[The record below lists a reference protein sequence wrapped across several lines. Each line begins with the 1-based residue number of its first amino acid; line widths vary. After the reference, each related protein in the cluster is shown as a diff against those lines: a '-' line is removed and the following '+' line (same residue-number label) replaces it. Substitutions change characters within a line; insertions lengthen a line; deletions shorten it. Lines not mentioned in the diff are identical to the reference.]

1 MSAES
6 SSPRQLL
13 ERCHRL
19 VTHSQFIKAW
29 PPVLRSV
36 HQAHLCHSGEAS
48 DSLSWTGNGTTAF
61 YSRALATQSDG
72 LKVGLHGK
80 ITLTGFGVMWLKMFE
95 QLSKPSILHETEC

>member
-1 MSAES
+1 MSGES

-48 DSLSWTGNGTTAF
+48 DSLSWTGNGTAAF

-72 LKVGLHGK
+72 LKGLHRC
-80 ITLTGFGVMWLKMFE
+80 WLLIRLQQNHAVE
-95 QLSKPSILHETEC
+95 ANSKWIDNC